1 MCCVVDGLIDS
12 TVSPVVPG
20 VVSEVIDEL
29 HRQCVS
35 SPRAQQ
41 KDALLSTALE
51 VVGEMV
57 QEIMEEEVWATV
69 GGGGMGVVLVKC
81 SQYIHAYIHMYVP
94 MYLTC
99 DEIQLCLI
107 AKYLNLY
114 VCTMY

>member
-1 MCCVVDGLIDS
+1 MVDDLIDS

-35 SPRAQQ
+35 SPRGQQ

-51 VVGEMV
+51 VVDEMV
-57 QEIMEEEVWATV
+57 QEIMEEEVWPTV
-69 GGGGMGVVLVKC
+69 GGGGMGVVLVEC
-81 SQYIHAYIHMYVP
+81 SQYIHTYIHMYVP

-114 VCTMY
+114 VRTMY